1 MLQGIHVLWAFL
13 SLHHCLMWHFCC
25 LPGEERIS
33 RDSQYEQEGK
43 VQFVIDAVYA
53 MAHALHSMHMD
64 LCPGSMGVCE
74 KMDPVEGRML
84 LQYIHSVNFNGEL
97 SKLNLCF
104 LPFPYNVWWLWWIK
118 FSIFILE
125 EKSWTMASLFW
136 KKTLLFHCCSPSLQ
150 RIWKEENLKKKT
162 EEGSSA
168 WRRKPWDASANV
180 PSYRTQHISSKHV
193 PSLGLHPCSSLY
205 TTLPLFILV
214 FHKKVTVWKK
224 GKKVFYESMLFTA
237 LLLLDDLGLYG
248 RFFWLSACGD
258 LRGTFNHVRATEQ
271 SALKDRTRGGEPS
284 LKSILHSAFTWLHKT
299 EDSKHKLYSTACGCF
314 LRH

>member
-136 KKTLLFHCCSPSLQ
+136 KKNIAFPLLLTVAAADLKRRKFKKENRRREFSL
-150 RIWKEENLKKKT
+150 KT
-162 EEGSSA
+162 E
-168 WRRKPWDASANV
+168 
-180 PSYRTQHISSKHV
+180 
-193 PSLGLHPCSSLY
+193 
-205 TTLPLFILV
+205 
-214 FHKKVTVWKK
+214 
-224 GKKVFYESMLFTA
+224 A
-237 LLLLDDLGLYG
+237 L
-248 RFFWLSACGD
+248 R
-258 LRGTFNHVRATEQ
+258 
-271 SALKDRTRGGEPS
+271 
-284 LKSILHSAFTWLHKT
+284 
-299 EDSKHKLYSTACGCF
+299 CF
-314 LRH
+314 C